1 MLACNVGV
9 QHLRA
14 SPLRSA
20 LCTLAVSE
28 AADLQAA
35 VHRDETGGEQRA
47 DAKHKA
53 LDAVAE
59 AARLSKHPGV
69 AQADGDRAG
78 FLILHAS
85 TDWQTRQVFMG
96 CRCCFGFVFLSH
108 HPKKKSHPGI

>member
-1 MLACNVGV
+1 MCAFFVAVSINVKINPDLNIWQFLKSCMSNVGV
-9 QHLRA
+9 KRLRA
-14 SPLRSA
+14 SLLCSA

-47 DAKHKA
+47 DAKHEA

-69 AQADGDRAG
+69 TQADGDRAG
-78 FLILHAS
+78 I
-85 TDWQTRQVFMG
+85 
-96 CRCCFGFVFLSH
+96 
-108 HPKKKSHPGI
+108 